1 MSTAWMLLSGS
12 IFTFITGI
20 FYIVNGR
27 KARDTVKRVD
37 SWFEQGKKAER
48 KSFVLLIGDKF
59 DSSELSESLQKKLV
73 QADLALKPSE
83 YSGIYILLLALLTFI
98 NVFILGLYVFIG
110 FLFAYVIVA
119 LGSKFFLNSRKGKRM
134 DTFNEQLP
142 EICRMMSNGIKA
154 GQTIPQ
160 AMEMVGRDV
169 KEPSKNEFQQMD
181 YQLKLGDSLE
191 YVMNGFRERVPSNDI
206 TIFVSTI
213 LIQQRVGGNLAEVLS
228 TMAETL
234 EERSRVHKEIRT
246 VTAESR
252 SIAYILIFMPFL
264 MAMMMNLFIKGFL
277 NVLFTPFG
285 MILSTIFAGI
295 VSIAFFIIKRITNI
309 RV

>member
-1 MSTAWMLLSGS
+1 MLLSGS

-37 SWFEQGKKAER
+37 SWFEQEKKADR

-73 QADLALKPSE
+73 QADLKLKPSE
-83 YSGIYILLLALLTFI
+83 YTGIYILLLALLTFI

-110 FLFAYVIVA
+110 FLFAYAIVA
-119 LGSKFFLNSRKGKRM
+119 IGSKFFLNSRKGKRM

-142 EICRMMSNGIKA
+142 EICRMMSNCIKA

-191 YVMNGFRERVPSNDI
+191 YVMNGFRERVPSNDM

-285 MILSTIFAGI
+285 MILSAIFAGI

>member
-37 SWFEQGKKAER
+37 SWFEQEKKAER

-285 MILSTIFAGI
+285 MILSAVFAGI

>member
-12 IFTFITGI
+12 IFTFITWI

-37 SWFEQGKKAER
+37 SWFEQEKKADR

-73 QADLALKPSE
+73 QADLKLKPSE
-83 YSGIYILLLALLTFI
+83 YTGIYILLLALLTFI

-191 YVMNGFRERVPSNDI
+191 YVMNGFKERVPSNDI

-285 MILSTIFAGI
+285 MILSAIFAGI

>member
-37 SWFEQGKKAER
+37 SWFEQEKKADR

-73 QADLALKPSE
+73 QADLKLKPSE
-83 YSGIYILLLALLTFI
+83 YTGIYILLLALLTFI

-110 FLFAYVIVA
+110 FLFAYAIVA
-119 LGSKFFLNSRKGKRM
+119 IGSKFFLNSRKGKRM

-142 EICRMMSNGIKA
+142 EICRMMSNCIKA

-191 YVMNGFRERVPSNDI
+191 YVMNGFRERVPSNDM

-285 MILSTIFAGI
+285 MILSAIFAGI

>member
-1 MSTAWMLLSGS
+1 MSAAWVLLSGS
-12 IFTFITGI
+12 IFTCITGI
-20 FYIVNGR
+20 LYIVNGR
-27 KARDTVKRVD
+27 KARESVKRVD
-37 SWFEQGKKAER
+37 SWFDQEKKTER

-83 YSGIYILLLALLTFI
+83 YMGIYVLLLALLTFI
-98 NVFILGLYVFIG
+98 NVFILGLYIFIG
-110 FLFAYVIVA
+110 FLFAYMIIA
-119 LGSKFFLNSRKGKRM
+119 LGSKFFLKSRKGRRM
-134 DTFNEQLP
+134 DTFNAQLP

-169 KEPSKNEFQQMD
+169 KEPSQSEFQQMD

-191 YVMNGFRERVPSNDI
+191 YVMNGFKERVPSNDI

-252 SIAYILIFMPFL
+252 SIAYILVAMPFL

-285 MILSTIFAGI
+285 MILAAVFVGI
-295 VSIAFFIIKRITNI
+295 VSIAFFIIKRITTI

>member
-12 IFTFITGI
+12 IFTFFTGI
-20 FYIVNGR
+20 FYIINGR

-37 SWFEQGKKAER
+37 SWFEQEKKAER

-73 QADLALKPSE
+73 QADLKLKPSE
-83 YSGIYILLLALLTFI
+83 YTGIYILLLALLTFI

-285 MILSTIFAGI
+285 MILSAIFAGI

>member
-285 MILSTIFAGI
+285 MILSAIFAGI